1 MGQSTS
7 KSVSEEVNIGTQWFS
22 IHTASVAWTSFFLLI
37 IALVAF
43 LVFLAVWACIRRC
56 GACKACADCVPCGCI
71 SKETHDREMDFYNQT
86 GPSPVGLPLQFQRGT
101 GYSQPLRQPPVTRTF
116 IKNQRDTV
124 LPPLFPGNT
133 YNGQFAFAPERFQD
147 VASTI
152 PRRIAG
158 PATPPEVPKHAP
170 STATTVPRESTV
182 HEILPGPAKPDDLSA
197 QCRSTAAGF

>member
-71 SKETHDREMDFYNQT
+71 SSEPHDREMDFYNQT
-86 GPSPVGLPLQFQRGT
+86 KPGPASLPLQFRRGT
-101 GYSQPLRQPPVTRTF
+101 GHSPPLRRPPVTHTF
-116 IKNQRDTV
+116 IKTQRDTV
-124 LPPLFPGNT
+124 LPPLFPGNS
-133 YNGQFAFAPERFQD
+133 YDGQYAFAPERFQD
-147 VASTI
+147 VAPTAT
-152 PRRIAG
+152 RRLVG
-158 PATPPEVPKHAP
+158 PNSPPEVPVRTPPAA
-170 STATTVPRESTV
+170 ATNPRKSSIN
-182 HEILPGPAKPDDLSA
+182 EILTGPAKQEDLSP
-197 QCRSTAAGF
+197 QCRSAAAGF